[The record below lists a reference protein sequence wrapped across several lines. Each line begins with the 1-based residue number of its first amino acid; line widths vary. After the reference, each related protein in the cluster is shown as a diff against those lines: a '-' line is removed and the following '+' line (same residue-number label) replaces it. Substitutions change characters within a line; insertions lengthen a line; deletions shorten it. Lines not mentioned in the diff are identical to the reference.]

1 MKTPQDQFVGI
12 YPVKRNLI
20 DYRVTEILSFRRTNK
35 DRTTL
40 YYRFLY
46 LKEKRKESQDIQ
58 KRKRVHQ
65 FKENYK

>member
-12 YPVKRNLI
+12 YPVKRDFKLPTDKQRSYNFVLQI
-20 DYRVTEILSFRRTNK
+20 FIFEG
-35 DRTTL
+35 
-40 YYRFLY
+40 
-46 LKEKRKESQDIQ
+46 EKKESQDIQ